1 LLAGAA
7 WFFILPAALAP
18 AQNLDESPLPPA
30 VVGRVTEAWKHKG
43 LGRYMETRCDPE
55 PVRDWPGW
63 EGLDLKRCTYNIGNG
78 DATVLMLNPSREV
91 LVKWV
96 VAACVIGNPG
106 ATDQH
111 LVACGD
117 GLMNWIRGQS
127 GSQFPAAG
135 LVDEPGAYS
144 FRDGLAVKIQV
155 GTNKDWAKPI
165 TPQYQRAALDP
176 RYPVLTYGSKARIA
190 STQRAQFAKYERDY
204 LHRTPSDTS
213 GANYLTVIRRAYQ
226 DAWRRS
232 REASSP
238 ETVGKYRNDLIAAYL
253 FE

>member
-1 LLAGAA
+1 MSGRTRAALPRIVSRLLAGAA
-7 WFFILPAALAP
+7 WLFILPALPAP

-30 VVGRVTEAWKHKG
+30 VVGRVTEAWKDKG

-78 DATVLMLNPSREV
+78 DATVLMLNPPREV

-96 VAACVIGNPG
+96 VAACVIKNPG
-106 ATDQH
+106 ATDQS
-111 LVACGD
+111 LFACGN
-117 GLMNWIRGQS
+117 GLMSWIRGQS
-127 GSQFPAAG
+127 GSQFAAAG

-176 RYPVLTYGSKARIA
+176 QYPVLTYGSKARIA

-226 DAWRRS
+226 DA
-232 REASSP
+232 
-238 ETVGKYRNDLIAAYL
+238 
-253 FE
+253 